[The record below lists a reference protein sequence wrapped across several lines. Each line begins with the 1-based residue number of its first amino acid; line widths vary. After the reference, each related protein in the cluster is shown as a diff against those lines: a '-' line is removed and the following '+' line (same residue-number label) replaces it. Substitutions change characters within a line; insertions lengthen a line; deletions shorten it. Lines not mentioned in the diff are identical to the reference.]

1 MKKSKLHKN
10 LEHMDYYKIV
20 DYYINQ
26 YHYDKMIAVL
36 YDLSYHFNKLE
47 KSEAEEQIERLGLAE
62 LGLDQVIESDVI
74 FMQFGGMTD
83 MEEYMYRTEYEDV
96 WIKFYKFGE
105 LYEEY
110 EGEL

>member
-1 MKKSKLHKN
+1 MKKINLHKN

-20 DYYINQ
+20 DYYIQQ

-36 YDLSYHFNKLE
+36 YDLSYHFNQLE
-47 KSEAEEQIERLGLAE
+47 KEEAEEQIERLGLSE
-62 LGLDQVIESDVI
+62 LGLDSIIESDVI
-74 FMQFGGMTD
+74 FMQFDSMTD

-96 WIKFYKFGE
+96 WIKFFKFGE

-110 EGEL
+110 EAEL

>member
-1 MKKSKLHKN
+1 MKKINLHKN

-20 DYYINQ
+20 DYYIQQ

-36 YDLSYHFNKLE
+36 YDLSYHFNQLE
-47 KSEAEEQIERLGLAE
+47 KEEAEEQIERLGLSE
-62 LGLDQVIESDVI
+62 LGLDSIIESDVI
-74 FMQFGGMTD
+74 FMQFDSMTD

-96 WIKFYKFGE
+96 WIKFFKFGE

-110 EGEL
+110 EAEF